1 MKYDFD
7 TPVDRS
13 GTNSSKWRTVGN
25 ELPMWVADM
34 DFRAAPEILKVLQ
47 ERLDNGVFGY
57 SFIPKEW
64 NNAICSWWQRRH
76 GVRFEPNWA
85 IFCTGVI
92 PALSTAIR
100 RFTSPGDKILVQSPV
115 YHVFFNCITN
125 NGREILANELVYKN
139 GKYEIDF
146 DDLEKKL
153 ANPLTTMMLL
163 CNPHNPIGKIWDK
176 ATLSRIGELCHK
188 HGVLVIS
195 DEIHC
200 DITDPRKSYTP
211 FIGISELCA
220 QNTIACISPTKAF
233 NIAGLQSSAVVV
245 PNENL
250 RVKMAAAI
258 NYDEVGEANAFAII
272 AAIAAFERGEAWLDE
287 MRAYIYENKKI
298 VQEFIKNENLP
309 VHLVASEAT
318 YLLWLDCSKVC
329 EDSSDFM
336 KFLREKAGLWLNDG
350 NAYRGD
356 KFFLR
361 MNIATQKSRV
371 IEGLNRLKNGINL
384 YLKR

>member
-76 GVRFEPNWA
+76 SVRFEPNWA

-115 YHVFFNCITN
+115 YHVFFNCIAN
-125 NGREILANELVYKN
+125 NGREISANELVYKN

-176 ATLSRIGELCHK
+176 ATLGKIGELCHK

-200 DITDPRKSYTP
+200 DITDPGKSYTP
-211 FIGISELCA
+211 FIGVSELCA

-298 VQEFIKNENLP
+298 VREFIKNENLP

>member
-47 ERLDNGVFGY
+47 DRLDNGVFGY

-115 YHVFFNCITN
+115 YHVFFNCIAN
-125 NGREILANELVYKN
+125 NGREISANELVYKN

-176 ATLSRIGELCHK
+176 ATLGKIGELCHK

-200 DITDPRKSYTP
+200 DITDPGKSYTP
-211 FIGISELCA
+211 FISVSELCA

-272 AAIAAFERGEAWLDE
+272 AAIAAFERGETWLDE

-356 KFFLR
+356 NFFLR

>member
-76 GVRFEPNWA
+76 SVRFEPNWA

-115 YHVFFNCITN
+115 YHVFFNCIAN
-125 NGREILANELVYKN
+125 NGREISANELVYKN

-176 ATLSRIGELCHK
+176 ATLGKIGELCHK

-200 DITDPRKSYTP
+200 DITDPGKSYTP
-211 FIGISELCA
+211 FIGVSELCA

-298 VQEFIKNENLP
+298 VREFIKNENLP

-336 KFLREKAGLWLNDG
+336 KFLREKVGLWLNDG